1 LFGTENGV
9 GDKLGTLNMRVQS
22 MFVAWKPYQTE
33 VFENRYIDPFDVRF
47 MRAFQLGL
55 EKVHETD
62 QLLEAQLNEN
72 LGILEQMATCIFRLV
87 SSQAKDT
94 PVDMAI
100 NPYTFDLENVNP
112 DITPEGAVTP
122 IQDVIDDVSL
132 LWFYEVKEMA

>member
-1 LFGTENGV
+1 
-9 GDKLGTLNMRVQS
+9 
-22 MFVAWKPYQTE
+22 
-33 VFENRYIDPFDVRF
+33 

-62 QLLEAQLNEN
+62 QLLEVQLNEN

-100 NPYTFDLENVNP
+100 NPYTFDLESVNP
-112 DITPEGAVTP
+112 DIILLTGAVTP
-122 IQDVIDDVSL
+122 ATRCE
-132 LWFYEVKEMA
+132 WTM